1 MKFLIVFILV
11 ATTFVAAIPTHLT
24 SIAAVLHQ
32 HGNQPQE
39 ASTST
44 TPPTQ
49 TDVFSEPE
57 LYYNNYDAY
66 LLQEELHR
74 MESQQ
79 ENDSRQQ

>member
-1 MKFLIVFILV
+1 MV
-11 ATTFVAAIPTHLT
+11 ATTFVAAVPSGMAI
-24 SIAAVLHQ
+24 IAAALNRR
-32 HGNQPQE
+32 GNQPQE
-39 ASTST
+39 TSTST

-74 MESQQ
+74 MAFEQ